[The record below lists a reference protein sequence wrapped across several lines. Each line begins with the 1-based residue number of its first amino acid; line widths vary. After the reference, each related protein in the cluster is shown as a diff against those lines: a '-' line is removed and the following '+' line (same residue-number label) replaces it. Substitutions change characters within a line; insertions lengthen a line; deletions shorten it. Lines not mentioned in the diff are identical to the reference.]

1 VSKSPVVPA
10 LRDNRYVL
18 DLGDVELEVDPAVG
32 GRVIALRAGGHDL
45 LTGPEM
51 DAGNYGSTF
60 WTSPQA
66 QWGWPP
72 VAPIDH
78 EPYAATVDGGTLVM
92 RSGTSAR
99 LGVAVEKRF
108 SADGARQR
116 ITLEYGIWNPGA
128 SLLRTAPWEVTR
140 VRPGGLTFYPSGAGP
155 YPPSNLPVREAG
167 GVTWFPY
174 APAQITGHHKLFDDG
189 REGWIAHLDG
199 DLLLVK
205 VFAVVPREQQAPGEA
220 QIEIY
225 ANPEH
230 TYVEVEEQG
239 AYTDLAPGATAVW
252 RVEWVVR
259 RLAAGVTGAV
269 GSAGLVA
276 FARALAAGSDGG

>member
-1 VSKSPVVPA
+1 VLKSPVAPGP
-10 LRDNRYVL
+10 RGHRYVL
-18 DLGDVELEVDPAVG
+18 DLDDVELEVDPAMG
-32 GRVIALRAGGHDL
+32 GRVTALRAGGHDL
-45 LTGPEM
+45 LTGP
-51 DAGNYGSTF
+51 DVDPANYGSTF

-78 EPYAATVDGGTLVM
+78 EPYAVAVDGGALVM
-92 RSGTSAR
+92 RSATSAR

-108 SADGARQR
+108 AADGGRR
-116 ITLEYGIWNPGA
+116 RFTLDYGISNPGT

-155 YPPSNLPVREAG
+155 YPPSNLPVRQAE
-167 GVTWFPY
+167 GVTWFAY
-174 APAQITGHHKLFDDG
+174 DPAQITGHHKLFDDG

-199 DLLLVK
+199 DRLLVK
-205 VFAVVPREQQAPGEA
+205 AFAVVPREQQAPGEA

-225 ANPEH
+225 ANPER
-230 TYVEVEEQG
+230 TYVEMEEQG
-239 AYTDLAPGATAVW
+239 AYADLAPGATAVW

-259 RLAAGVTGAV
+259 RLPAGVAPRVGSPDLVALARAMAAGT
-269 GSAGLVA
+269 
-276 FARALAAGSDGG
+276 DGG